1 MSHNSETTLRR
12 AATDLDEQTAGKP
25 ASESLPAYKRF
36 RRLEE
41 HRLRLRISSGAGGRE
56 VVRQRSDL
64 VDILFRRLFAQVC
77 GETAGRVAPPGFTVV
92 AFGGYGR
99 REMNP
104 FSDVDIMFLHA
115 DHEISPPLE
124 AAVQEI
130 IRMLWDM
137 GFKVGHSVR
146 TVSEAIT
153 RANSDLQIKTAILE
167 SRCLCGDRELFASLR
182 SEFTRKCIKGP
193 AMKKAYIAWRLQNQR
208 ELHERHGRIVCMQ
221 EPDIKHGTGGLRDYH
236 NLIWIGTVLAGAG
249 TTARI
254 VEKKFLTESERRLL
268 EKAYDFLLR
277 VRTEMHFIHN
287 RPSDILNL
295 QLQGQ
300 VATRLGYPQRH
311 MLQRVEAFMRDY
323 YHHARDIKRISTTAI
338 HRMVPEQK
346 PATGLRR
353 LLSPRRARTEHFDG
367 FIARNGL
374 LYAASP
380 SVFTEDPQRL
390 MRLFRY
396 AQMRRLDLSPALADL
411 VRRKGSLV
419 NRTFQYS
426 RDARETFLAILS
438 HKGDVGRILRMM
450 HEADFLGRYLPE
462 FGRLT
467 FLVQHEFFHRYTADE
482 HTLLCIDKLDALL
495 DTDDPKF
502 LGYRE
507 LFQRDD
513 DSPVLYLALLLH
525 DTGKAEHGR
534 NHEQASAT
542 LAARVGRRLQLSSLR
557 KRKLIA
563 LVDNHLTLS
572 KTAQSRDLDDPAT
585 IAHFCNI
592 VQSSDCLDPLMLV
605 TLADGQGTSD
615 TAWSD
620 WKEVFAWQLYR
631 AARAYFDEGRDY
643 FHRQR
648 VDVEGLRSEVR
659 AKLPADYDNE
669 TGAHFEQM
677 PERYFR
683 TFNASQISGHLRMF
697 RAFYRR
703 QAISE
708 DGLAPVLKW
717 IHHPSQGHSEVLL
730 CGWDCPGLIK
740 RIAGA
745 FLSARANVLSA
756 DIYTRSDNLVLDVF
770 RVCDAR
776 HKPIVSERDQKL
788 VEKLLCESLANPCF
802 DFAPHITRARQKM
815 TYHMSQDADIPTRIA
830 IDSEGHPSFTIADI
844 ETPDRIGLLY
854 DLLGA
859 ITQFGLSIELARITT
874 EKEVAMDTFYLCH
887 AHDRTKL
894 SDSDIT
900 TLQRTLHAAAKQDS
914 AVPVASLR
922 P

>member
-1 MSHNSETTLRR
+1 MSQSPERVLQR
-12 AATDLDEQTAGKP
+12 ASADLDAQTAGKT
-25 ASESLPAYKRF
+25 AVESLPAYKRF

-77 GETAGRVAPPGFTVV
+77 SETTGRVAPPGFTVV

-104 FSDVDIMFLHA
+104 FSDVDIMFIHA
-115 DHEISPPLE
+115 DHGIPPPLE
-124 AAVQEI
+124 AAVREI

-167 SRCLCGDRELFASLR
+167 SRCLCGDRDLFARLR
-182 SEFTRKCIKGP
+182 SEFARKCIKSP
-193 AMKKAYIAWRLQNQR
+193 ALKKAYVAWRLQNQR

-236 NLIWIGTVLAGAG
+236 NLVWIGSVLAGAG

-254 VEKKFLTESERRLL
+254 VEKKFLTEAERRLL

-277 VRTEMHFIHN
+277 VRTEMHFIHK
-287 RPSDILNL
+287 RHSDILNL

-300 VATRLGYPQRH
+300 VATRLRYPQRH

-346 PATGLRR
+346 PVAGGLRS
-353 LLSPRRARTEHFDG
+353 LLSPGRARTQRFDG

-374 LYAASP
+374 LHAASP
-380 SVFTEDPQRL
+380 SVFTDDPQRL
-390 MRLFRY
+390 MRLFLY
-396 AQMRRLDLSPALADL
+396 AQERHLDLSPALADL
-411 VRRKGSLV
+411 VRRRGSLV

-426 RDARETFLAILS
+426 RGARETFLAILS
-438 HKGDVGRILRMM
+438 HKGGVGRILRMM
-450 HEADFLGRYLPE
+450 HETDLLGRYLPE

-482 HTLLCIDKLDALL
+482 HTLLCIDKLDALPG
-495 DTDDPKF
+495 TDDPKF
-502 LGYRE
+502 RGYRE

-513 DSPVLYLALLLH
+513 DPAMLYLALLLH
-525 DTGKAEHGR
+525 DTGKTERGR
-534 NHEQASAT
+534 HHEQASAT
-542 LAARVGRRLQLSSLR
+542 LAAKVGRRLQLSSPQ
-557 KRKLIA
+557 KRRLIA

-585 IAHFCNI
+585 IANFCSI
-592 VQSSDCLDPLMLV
+592 VQSPDCLDPLMLV

-620 WKEVFAWQLYR
+620 WKEVFVWQLYH

-643 FHRQR
+643 FDRQR
-648 VDVEGLRSEVR
+648 VDIEDMRAKVR
-659 AKLPADYDNE
+659 AKLPSDYDTE
-669 TGAHFEQM
+669 TGAHFGQV

-683 TFNASQISGHLRMF
+683 TFNASQIAGHLRMF
-697 RAFYRR
+697 RKFYER
-703 QAISE
+703 QAASG
-708 DGLAPVLKW
+708 DGLAPVIKW
-717 IHHPSQGHSEVLL
+717 MHHPGQGHSEVLF
-730 CGWDCPGLIK
+730 CGWDCPGLVK

-756 DIYTRSDNLVLDVF
+756 DIHTRADNLVLDVF

-788 VEKLLCESLANPCF
+788 VEKLLCESLANPGF
-802 DFAPHITRARQKM
+802 DFSPHIAKARQKI
-815 TYHMSQDADIPTRIA
+815 TYRMSEDADIPTRIA
-830 IDSEGHPSFTIADI
+830 IDSEGHPSFTITDI

-854 DLLGA
+854 DLLDA
-859 ITQFGLSIELARITT
+859 TTRLGLSIELARITT

-894 SDSDIT
+894 SGDDIT
-900 TLQRTLHAAAKQDS
+900 TLQHTLHAAATGNRT
-914 AVPVASLR
+914 A
-922 P
+922 